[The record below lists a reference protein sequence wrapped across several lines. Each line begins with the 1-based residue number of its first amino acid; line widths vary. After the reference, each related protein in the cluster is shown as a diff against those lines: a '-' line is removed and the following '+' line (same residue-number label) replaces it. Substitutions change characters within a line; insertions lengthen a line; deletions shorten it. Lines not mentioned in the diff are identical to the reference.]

1 MINIDREIL
10 DANIRNVFAIESIT
24 TGEIQNRDYI
34 KYAGRFYREDVEEAH
49 STLVEKLRS
58 FHLIPLFRLEDDK
71 PIILILEDTVKQP
84 AKPKPG
90 LNLLFFILTLIS
102 VLFSGVLYSLGGD
115 GTSTGNL
122 LKDIWNNLGNGWSFA
137 LSLLAILGAHEFGH
151 YLAGRYHKV
160 HVTLPFFIPFPFST
174 FGTLGAFIQMKE
186 MPKNRKHL
194 LDIAIAGPLSGL
206 IVAIPILIVGLILS
220 EVTPLPAV
228 LQPGQMYQIEGN
240 SILYLLLKFITKGQL
255 LPAPASL
262 DGLNPVLYWV
272 RYFFT
277 GNPIPLGG
285 MDVML
290 HPMAWAGW
298 AGLLVTALNLI
309 PAGQLDG
316 GHIFYVLFGSKGI
329 KRLLPLILLSLVGL
343 GFIWNGWWLWAVLI
357 FFMGRVHAEP
367 MDQITQLD
375 KPRKLLGVLTIIIF
389 FLVFTPVPLSIIGM

>member
-1 MINIDREIL
+1 MIDIDREIL
-10 DANIRNVFAIESIT
+10 DSIIKNVFAIESIT

-34 KYAGRFYREDVEEAH
+34 KYVGRFYSEDVESAH
-49 STLVEKLRS
+49 STLLEKLRS
-58 FHLIPLFRLEDDK
+58 FQLIPLLRMEDDK
-71 PIILILEDTVKQP
+71 PVILILQEF
-84 AKPKPG
+84 AKPTSKPRPG

-102 VLFSGVLYSLGGD
+102 VLFSGAMYSLGGD
-115 GTSTGNL
+115 ETSTGSF

-206 IVAIPILIVGLILS
+206 VVAIPILIVGLILS

-240 SILYLLLKFITKGQL
+240 SVLYLFLKFITKGQL
-255 LPAPASL
+255 LPSPASM
-262 DGLNPVLYWV
+262 DGLSPIQYWV

-316 GHIFYVLFGSKGI
+316 GHIFFVLFGSKGI
-329 KRLLPLILLSLVGL
+329 KRLLPFILLSLVGL

-375 KPRKLLGVLTIIIF
+375 KPRKLLGILTIIIF

>member
-1 MINIDREIL
+1 MIDIDREIL
-10 DANIRNVFAIESIT
+10 DSIIKNVFAIESVT
-24 TGEIQNRDYI
+24 TGEIQKRDYI
-34 KYAGRFYREDVEEAH
+34 KYTGSFYNENVEAAH
-49 STLVEKLRS
+49 ISLLERLQPY
-58 FHLIPLFRLEDDK
+58 HLLPLFRLEDGK
-71 PIILILEDTVKQP
+71 PIILIIENITRQP
-84 AKPKPG
+84 SKPKPG
-90 LNLLFFILTLIS
+90 LNLVFFILTLIS
-102 VLFSGVLYSLGGD
+102 VLFSGALYSLSGD
-115 GTSTGNL
+115 EASTGNFFR
-122 LKDIWNNLGNGWSFA
+122 DIWNNLGNGWSFA

-206 IVAIPILIVGLILS
+206 VVAIPILIVGLMLS
-220 EVTPLPAV
+220 DVTPLPAI
-228 LQPGQMYQIEGN
+228 LQPGQMYQVEGN

-255 LPAPASL
+255 LPAPASM

-272 RYFFT
+272 KYFFT
-277 GNPIPLGG
+277 GNPLPLGG

-329 KRLLPLILLSLVGL
+329 KRLLPLILLALIGF
-343 GFIWNGWWLWAVLI
+343 GFIWNGWWLWAVLLL
-357 FFMGRVHAEP
+357 FMGRVHAEP
-367 MDQITQLD
+367 MDQITPLD
-375 KPRKLLGVLTIIIF
+375 QPRKLLGILAIIIF
-389 FLVFTPVPLSIIGM
+389 FLVFTPVPLSIVGM

>member
-34 KYAGRFYREDVEEAH
+34 KYTGRFYREDVEEAH
-49 STLVEKLRS
+49 STLVEKLRA
-58 FHLIPLFRLEDDK
+58 FRLIPLFRLEDDK

-84 AKPKPG
+84 AKPRPG

-115 GTSTGNL
+115 GTSSGNL